1 MATKNLFSKAKSA
14 APKTTK
20 AKDEKVRI
28 TIEDATFFDKIQ
40 KLEVLQDQMKVA
52 KAKADM
58 ISDEL
63 RDLGKDE
70 WAKLYDKT
78 GKNPG
83 SVMLEQT
90 VNEDVAQLMF
100 VPTDKYITINEARAE
115 ELREV
120 YGEEIVTEETTFG
133 FDSAM
138 IEKYGEILSRLI
150 EESNEIDEKDK
161 EKIITAKTTF
171 TVAKG
176 TIDNFPKFG
185 NVNEVME
192 AVKPVVALKNV
203 EIIKG

>member
-1 MATKNLFSKAKSA
+1 MATKNLFAKAKTS

-150 EESNEIDEKDK
+150 EESDEIAEKDK